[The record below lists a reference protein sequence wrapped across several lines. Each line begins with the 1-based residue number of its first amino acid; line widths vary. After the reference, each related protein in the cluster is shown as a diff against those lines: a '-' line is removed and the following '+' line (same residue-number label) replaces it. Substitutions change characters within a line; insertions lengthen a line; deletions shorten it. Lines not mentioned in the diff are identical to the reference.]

1 MKWIKI
7 EDQLPKEG
15 QRVITY
21 HDMTGID
28 IMKYHCLDGTK
39 DEEFGKN
46 MFHCCT
52 GFLTDDVTNW
62 MPLPD
67 KPEIKE

>member
-1 MKWIKI
+1 MKDWIKI

-21 HDMTGID
+21 FEHTGIE
-28 IMKYHCLDGTK
+28 IMEYHDLEDTK
-39 DEEFGKN
+39 DKIFGKN
-46 MFHCCT
+46 FFIGCG
-52 GFLTDDVTNW
+52 GFLTDDVTHW

-67 KPEIKE
+67 KPEK